1 MENEENNKLFQ
12 SLEKLSLTLSD
23 IADSLE
29 VIANNS
35 GGRDANHLS
44 ELNHTLKLIY
54 EHLEDRT

>member
-1 MENEENNKLFQ
+1 MENEENQQLLKTL
-12 SLEKLSLTLSD
+12 KDLSLTLSD

-29 VIANNS
+29 VIADNS

-54 EHLEDRT
+54 EHIEDRM